1 MKKFIGTGTALVTP
15 FTEEK
20 KVDYRGLE
28 KLVRFNIDNGVDYL
42 VVQGTTGESV
52 TLSKEER
59 IATYEFIVDL
69 VKGKV
74 PLVLGIGGNNTEKLL
89 EELHWFDLSHVDAI
103 LSASPSYNKPSQE
116 GIIAHYEAFAK
127 EAPKPV
133 ILYNVPGRTGSNM
146 HASTTL
152 YLAKNDNIIAIKEAS
167 GNLDQVGQI
176 IKQKPDD
183 FLVISGDDALAL
195 PIIALGGAGV
205 ISVISNAFPG
215 KFSTM
220 VKLALENNYEEAR
233 EIHYQLIDI
242 VYALFAENNPAG
254 IKAALE
260 IKNVCGKDVRLPL
273 VNLSQKV
280 YQSLQELMN

>member
-1 MKKFIGTGTALVTP
+1 MKKFMGTGTALVTP

-20 KVDYRGLE
+20 KVDYKGLE

-59 IATYEFIVDL
+59 IATSEFIVDL

-103 LSASPSYNKPSQE
+103 LSASPAYNKPSQE
-116 GIIAHYEAFAK
+116 GIIAHYEVFAK
-127 EAPKPV
+127 EAPKPL

-146 HASTTL
+146 QASTTL
-152 YLAKNDNIIAIKEAS
+152 HLAKHDNIIAIKEAS

-220 VKLALENNYEEAR
+220 VNLALENNYEEAR
-233 EIHYQLIDI
+233 EIHYELIDI

-280 YQSLQELMN
+280 YQNLQDLMN